1 MDFLKIAI
9 SGYKK
14 LLILLVVSLITVSGL
29 SSPEKI
35 SAQMPPMGN
44 MGGMGGMMG
53 NMGMTYEPSNCRDN
67 PGTGEVFCDVR
78 LDVSMM
84 SMTQTTAPF
93 EHYEGQG
100 VWFQGCVLPGQDFEN
115 FDTAWIERNFNAV

>member
-14 LLILLVVSLITVSGL
+14 LLILLVISLIIISGL

-44 MGGMGGMMG
+44 MGGM
-53 NMGMTYEPSNCRDN
+53 
-67 PGTGEVFCDVR
+67 
-78 LDVSMM
+78 
-84 SMTQTTAPF
+84 
-93 EHYEGQG
+93 
-100 VWFQGCVLPGQDFEN
+100 
-115 FDTAWIERNFNAV
+115 